1 MSSINCNVSPNH
13 KCHPMFLKEFFYL
26 PRSDRRSILAILA
39 LTVLVGIAIYA
50 LNFVGLESAEIET
63 AANGIAKLSNSGK
76 NSKHD
81 NAYAQEERH
90 TELFYFDPNT
100 ADSTVLL
107 KLGLQSWQVRNI
119 YKYRAKGGIYRCK
132 EDFAFVYGL
141 TVKEYRRLAPYIRIS
156 EDYLPATTLAEVKRR
171 HYRDGNGQYA
181 SDRHAEYKST
191 NADMPKVTYTAKIGK
206 GESVE
211 INVSDTTALKTI
223 PGIGSYFAKQ
233 IVRYRNLLGGFITKE
248 QLCEIEGFPE
258 EALSYI
264 DIDKENIKKIQVN
277 KLSLSQLRRHP
288 YINYYQARAITDY
301 RRLHGEIKDI
311 REMKLLKEFT
321 EFDLNRIS
329 PYLQY

>member
-1 MSSINCNVSPNH
+1 
-13 KCHPMFLKEFFYL
+13 MFLKEFFYL

-39 LTVLVGIAIYA
+39 LTVLAGVAIYA
-50 LNFVGLESAEIET
+50 LNFVGMESAEIET
-63 AANGIAKLSNSGK
+63 AANDTARLSNSSK

-81 NAYAQEERH
+81 NAYAQEERR
-90 TELFYFDPNT
+90 TELFCFDPNT
-100 ADSTVLL
+100 ADSTALL
-107 KLGLQSWQVRNI
+107 KLGLQPWQVRNI

-156 EDYLPATTLAEVKRR
+156 EDYLPAATLAEVKRR
-171 HYRDGNGQYA
+171 HYRDGNGQYV
-181 SDRHAEYKST
+181 SDRHAEDKST
-191 NADMPKVTYTAKIGK
+191 NADMQKATYTAKISK

-211 INVSDTTALKTI
+211 INIADTTALKTI

-277 KLSLSQLRRHP
+277 RLSLSQLRRHP